1 MRRSEGTKREAAVR
15 LKVPFYDL
23 DQMQVVFN
31 GNYLKYFERA
41 RQALFDGA
49 GLDPYRLPRDG
60 DVVFPVVR
68 SQVKHV
74 RPLRFRDEF
83 DCTARLVDAR
93 SKIVIDFEIRLVA
106 DGTLCARGR
115 TEQVAVRL
123 PALALELRIP
133 QDVRRAL
140 GAE

>member
-1 MRRSEGTKREAAVR
+1 MECALEAKREASVR
-15 LKVPFYDL
+15 LMVPFYDL
-23 DQMQVVFN
+23 DPMQVVFH

-41 RQALFDGA
+41 RQALFDAA
-49 GLDPYRLPRDG
+49 GLDPYRAPRDG

-68 SQVKHV
+68 TQVKHV

-93 SKIVIDFEIRLVA
+93 SKIVIDFEIRLA
-106 DGTLCARGR
+106 AGGALCARGR

-123 PALALELRIP
+123 PSLALELRIP
-133 QDVRRAL
+133 ADVRRAL
-140 GAE
+140 GAD